1 MYYCVGS
8 FFLNSIIFG
17 KLRHIWVANSP
28 FELLKFAF
36 RLLSCFEIMEQFA
49 WHKRNHYL
57 LVTYLCG
64 KPPQLHCISVQ
75 SKDVS
80 FTNAETSSS
89 SGGRGQREFISGHTS
104 KEPKSF
110 RWDGWPQADS
120 STQGTKLTQEWP
132 RDASNSYEPH
142 HWDEQEVHWKVL
154 VKCEKYPLENLQLA
168 QTVWKLCLYVRNKL
182 ILLLLGCRR
191 GYLA

>member
-1 MYYCVGS
+1 M
-8 FFLNSIIFG
+8 
-17 KLRHIWVANSP
+17 
-28 FELLKFAF
+28 KFAF

-89 SGGRGQREFISGHTS
+89 SRGRGQREFISGHTS

-120 STQGTKLTQEWP
+120 SIQGTRQTKEWP

-142 HWDEQEVHWKVL
+142 HWDEQEIYWKVL
-154 VKCEKYPLENLQLA
+154 VTIPLENLQLA
-168 QTVWKLCLYVRNKL
+168 QTVWKSELCLFVRNKL
-182 ILLLLGCRR
+182 ILLVRVGLGCRR
-191 GYLA
+191 GYLADEGRYGAAGWPLDRAYGFRAAIG